1 MANEI
6 IQLVTGFFT
15 ILLGLAAWIYNR
27 ELKKTDKN
35 VADITLMINDIYKE
49 NKNIKTNY
57 ITRFENLHDAQH
69 GSEIAILEGL
79 SKISYDLLTK
89 IDQNNKELKVEIFK
103 SIDDKVGS
111 AISLC
116 KLGEARRNINV

>member
-6 IQLVTGFFT
+6 IQLVTGLFT

-69 GSEIAILEGL
+69 ESEIAILEGL